1 MHAQQFSKF
10 SQDWPF
16 AKLLKESTLLDWQLL
31 YCTLCMSCVSS
42 DLPPARGRERY
53 LRVKELIYF
62 DKHILEFS
70 SKSDMSHPSSSS
82 GWLWSFAVDVVWCV
96 GESDIIRLFS
106 GSLLNTWISSVG
118 YSLKIGFQEAENTRK
133 ICDII
138 NSLESRAWLNI
149 QQGTGNPE
157 LWWIGCFSCWSQCCG
172 TEASLGLETTLR
184 GLGLGNPCS

>member
-1 MHAQQFSKF
+1 MHAQQFSKS

-70 SKSDMSHPSSSS
+70 SKSDTSHPSSSS
-82 GWLWSFAVDVVWCV
+82 GWLWSFAVYIVWCV

-106 GSLLNTWISSVG
+106 GSLLNTWISSGG
-118 YSLKIGFQEAENTRK
+118 YSLKIGFQEAENTRR

-149 QQGTGNPE
+149 QQGTGNPG
-157 LWWIGCFSCWSQCCG
+157 LWWIGCVWCWSQCCG
-172 TEASLGLETTLR
+172 TR
-184 GLGLGNPCS
+184 GQPWSWDHFTWSWPW